1 MKIKNILTFD
11 LFLSENLNVNEAA
24 SPEEFKKKL
33 ETYIS
38 QQKDLLD
45 KLFVSEVKDSAGKL
59 NPLYFPIKG
68 GSAILVESA
77 SIASQMEAPKS
88 TGNGIAVRLKTTAGG
103 TEKNIDIYLAPDP
116 KDKKIKLFPSQNK
129 IYDITMENITNA
141 LPPVLVKAINTGDS
155 RWEGQ
160 KKRLFDG
167 IKKIADTYAAIGVG
181 G

>member
-1 MKIKNILTFD
+1 MKNILSFD

-33 ETYIS
+33 ETYIG
-38 QQKDLLD
+38 QQKVLLD
-45 KLFVSEVKDSAGKL
+45 KLFVEKVKDSKGDL

-68 GSAILVESA
+68 GTPVVVQSAVINNQ
-77 SIASQMEAPKS
+77 IEAAKS
-88 TGNGIAVRLKTTAGG
+88 TGNGIAVRLNTNTSGETKS
-103 TEKNIDIYLAPDP
+103 IDIYLAPDP
-116 KDKKIKLFPSQNK
+116 KDKKIKLFASGNK
-129 IYDITMENITNA
+129 IYDITMENIPNA
-141 LPPVLVKAINTGDS
+141 LPPVLTKIINGGDS

-167 IKKIADTYAAIGVG
+167 IKKIADTYASIGVG

>member
-1 MKIKNILTFD
+1 MKNILTFD

-33 ETYIS
+33 ETYIG
-38 QQKDLLD
+38 QQKALLNT
-45 KLFVSEVKDSAGKL
+45 LFVEKVKDSAGKL

-68 GSAILVESA
+68 TNAILVESA
-77 SIASQMEAPKS
+77 VINSQMESSKS
-88 TGNGIAVRLKTTAGG
+88 TGNGIAVRLTTTTGG
-103 TEKNIDIYLAPDP
+103 STKNIDIYLAPDP
-116 KDKKIKLFPSQNK
+116 KDKKIKLFVSYK
-129 IYDITMENITNA
+129 MYDITIENITNA
-141 LPPVLVKAINTGDS
+141 LPEVLVKAINVDDP
-155 RWEGQ
+155 RWPGQ